1 MHLKADWS
9 RCHFKNNSITWL
21 KFARVL
27 KIGSQTA
34 AVPEIA

>member
-9 RCHFKNNSITWL
+9 RCHFKNNSI
-21 KFARVL
+21 KFARLL

>member
-21 KFARVL
+21 KFAL